1 MICCCAARPTRY
13 KQRRQPC
20 RTINSHKP
28 SCHHSMHKSLVKTTL
43 LMGHRGF
50 YGSCTSA
57 DMGYRGL
64 FQSRRYPSLASIT
77 TCSSSCLLPCRG
89 SGIPSSWVLPLNFLV
104 NPTPLDSLAMQ
115 SLTLLLVQLPSERE
129 PLWKAP
135 LWRCLSSPQRSGRTR
150 PALRAAHQRPLQLLI
165 SCACQGCPSVGP
177 HVPPSPSTYKL
188 QSHKK
193 HISNSGKLGQWLYK
207 DGLVLFRCLGD
218 SCGRMKQLGLAS
230 LSNERVGV

>member
-115 SLTLLLVQLPSERE
+115 SWTVLLVQLPSERE

-135 LWRCLSSPQRSGRTR
+135 LWRCLSSPQRSGRTSSESS
-150 PALRAAHQRPLQLLI
+150 PSETTAASDFLCLPGVPLCG
-165 SCACQGCPSVGP
+165 SSCPSKP
-177 HVPPSPSTYKL
+177 QYLRTSKPQETH
-188 QSHKK
+188 
-193 HISNSGKLGQWLYK
+193 
-207 DGLVLFRCLGD
+207 
-218 SCGRMKQLGLAS
+218 
-230 LSNERVGV
+230 